1 MNKINRCVIALLLLM
16 AGHYSFAQLPDSTQ
30 KEMTFSG
37 SIGITNNAFSIIPLF
52 SLNSPSAIFLLSWRK
67 NRFSIEPD
75 IRLSLDGRKGNML
88 FWFRYRLID
97 KGKFSLRVGTH
108 PAYNFALR
116 EITENGVTSE
126 ITQARRFIASEVVP
140 NYQIKPNWSVGMY
153 YLQGNGL
160 QKDGP
165 RISHFVTLNTSISN
179 IKLSGNVRFQVIPA
193 IYYLYVDGDAGQY
206 FTATGILSH
215 KKVPITLQSTINQT
229 FTSTIPG
236 NKDFLWNVTL
246 TYDFSQNF
254 VKKQPTVL
262 LP

>member
-1 MNKINRCVIALLLLM
+1 MYKIKRCIIVLLLLM
-16 AGHYSFAQLPDSTQ
+16 AGHYSFAQLPDSSQ

-75 IRLSLDGRKGNML
+75 IRLSLDGRKGSML

-165 RISHFVTLNTSISN
+165 LISHFVTLNTSISN
-179 IKLSGNVRFQVIPA
+179 IRLCGNVRFQVIPA

-229 FTSTIPG
+229 FTATIPG
-236 NKDFLWNVTL
+236 NKEFLWNVTL

-254 VKKQPTVL
+254 IRKQPTVL